1 MGAYELWYWWEVV
14 SWGCLF
20 LASAFTEFLPSSVSW
35 PAVFFLTAS
44 SERCLGS
51 QPRLPPTMS
60 ITVMLSPLSSMCYS
74 SGCANPHT
82 TPPCPLFRATGH
94 LRMPFCDL
102 LVWGRTVARLLSQA
116 LFPWIC
122 LAAISSLCRGYFYEA
137 CLTLDF
143 ILVAKCRSFL
153 QLGFSTCLGFHKCLC
168 PVRDPELD
176 RRRGELWRA
185 EPFLGIRLPPP
196 VLLPKTSLLIAP
208 TLIHTGCEYIA
219 GVGRQGLTHS
229 LSSL

>member
-1 MGAYELWYWWEVV
+1 MSCDIGGKLSPGV
-14 SWGCLF
+14 
-20 LASAFTEFLPSSVSW
+20 
-35 PAVFFLTAS
+35 VFFWHPPLQS
-44 SERCLGS
+44 SCRLQLVGLQCSSS
-51 QPRLPPTMS
+51 QRPVRDVWDP
-60 ITVMLSPLSSMCYS
+60 
-74 SGCANPHT
+74 NHDFR
-82 TPPCPLFRATGH
+82 PPCPLRSCWVLSLLCATLLGVLILIQPLPAPFRATGH

-102 LVWGRTVARLLSQA
+102 LVSGRTVARLLSQA